1 MKKYLIALLMLFVLF
16 LFGCDSMKENSLDVG
31 KDDGS
36 PSYHDDSYSGDPLP
50 SGERYDEAY
59 SGDPLPSGER
69 YDEAYSGKTSELEPE
84 GGYYYIPGSF
94 EGDKV
99 TGEYHTTDGGMN
111 SRPRAGQ
118 MTASVTMDNEK
129 YDFWKSLLIQGQ
141 EKAGEFKGYNDNFA
155 FKTANRIVLTFPKG
169 AYVKA
174 SLVDGDKVVF
184 TAVADA
190 NGVCNL
196 FSNVAKD
203 SYKVNIEYLNTNN
216 ELVVMDDEVTGN
228 KEYDFEALNANKELI
243 ELLFVIDTT
252 GSMGDEILFLQS
264 EITDVVNKVKL
275 ANSNIKIRLGII
287 VYRDKGDEYLTKV
300 NDFSEDIESQVGFL
314 NKQYASGGGD
324 YEEAVQE
331 AFLKAKNMQWSDLST
346 KIIVHV
352 ADAPAH
358 DSDVVVWNNLV
369 LDFAKMGIR
378 IITVAS
384 SGIDKKAEYFFRCQ
398 SLLTSGAYVH
408 ITNDSGIG
416 GGHIDA
422 STEEKEVVELLN
434 DALVRLI
441 NGFYTGDFGTAVDY
455 KQSQT
460 SPLS

>member
-1 MKKYLIALLMLFVLF
+1 MKKYLIVLLMLFVL
-16 LFGCDSMKENSLDVG
+16 LLVGCNVKDATNGDNLESARDVPYYSEPSKEGDT
-31 KDDGS
+31 
-36 PSYHDDSYSGDPLP
+36 SYSD
-50 SGERYDEAY
+50 Y
-59 SGDPLPSGER
+59 SDVEDS
-69 YDEAYSGKTSELEPE
+69 
-84 GGYYYIPGSF
+84 GYYEKIEPGIREEYES
-94 EGDKV
+94 GYTDV
-99 TGEYHTTDGGMN
+99 IAGEYHSFDGTKTN
-111 SRPRAGQ
+111 LPRAGQ

-129 YDFWKSLLIQGQ
+129 YDFWKSLLVKGQ
-141 EKAGEFKGYNDNFA
+141 ENDGIFKNYNDNYA
-155 FKTANRIVLTFPKG
+155 FITSNRIVLTFPKG

-174 SLVDGDKVVF
+174 SLISDDKVVF
-184 TAVADA
+184 SAVADA

-196 FSNVAKD
+196 FSDEVKD
-203 SYKVNIEYLNTNN
+203 SYKVNIEYLNSNN
-216 ELVVMDDEVTGN
+216 ELVVMDDEITGD
-228 KEYDFEALNANKELI
+228 KEYDFEALEAGKELM
-243 ELLFVIDTT
+243 ELLLVIDTT
-252 GSMGDEILFLQS
+252 GSMGDEITFLQS

-287 VYRDKGDEYLTKV
+287 VYRDKGDEYVTKV
-300 NDFSEDIESQVGFL
+300 NDFSEDINEQVSFL

-331 AFLKAKNMQWSDLST
+331 AFIKAKSMQWSDLST

-358 DSDVVVWNNLV
+358 DSDVATWNNLV
-369 LDFAKMGIR
+369 KDFAKMGIR

-416 GGHIDA
+416 GDHIDA

-441 NGFYTGDFGTAVDY
+441 NGFYTGDFGTPVDY